1 MRALTWHGKGSVRCT
16 CQILQ
21 LSIFGTRSSKSR
33 PVRSADQLHFFDG
46 VMPAEG
52 PELYMT
58 FRGKKDG
65 CTKVVIRPNG

>member
-1 MRALTWHGKGSVRCT
+1 MRALTWHGKGSVPLHVPDPT
-16 CQILQ
+16 TE
-21 LSIFGTRSSKSR
+21 IFGTRSSKSR
-33 PVRSADQLHFFDG
+33 PVGSADQLHLFDG

-58 FRGKKDG
+58 FREKKDG